1 MNNLLTGKNF
11 IIMGVANKRSIAWGI
26 AKALNGAG
34 ANLIFTYQ
42 GERLKKEVE
51 RLVPEL
57 NQENTLLVECD
68 VTSDESIEDAF
79 GTIAAQYPVVDGLA
93 HCIAFAKTEELT
105 GEYANTSRDG
115 FKLAH
120 DISAYSLVAVSKA
133 VKPLLKEGGS
143 ILTMTYLG
151 GERVVKNYN
160 IMGVAKAS
168 LDASV
173 KYLANDLGQY
183 NIRVNSISA
192 GPIRTLAAKGIAGFN
207 ENLKVIEEKAP
218 LRRTT
223 NPEEVGKAAIFLLSD
238 LASGVTG
245 ENLHVDSGYHI
256 IGY

>member
-1 MNNLLTGKNF
+1 MNNFLTGKNY

-26 AKALNGAG
+26 AKALRGAG

-68 VTSDESIEDAF
+68 VTSDESIENAF
-79 GTIAAQYPVVDGLA
+79 GTIAEQYPVVDGLA

-105 GEYANTSRDG
+105 GAYSDTSRDG
-115 FKLAH
+115 FKLAQ
-120 DISAYSLVAVSKA
+120 DISAFSLVAVSKA

-143 ILTMTYLG
+143 ILTLTYLG

-160 IMGVAKAS
+160 VMGVAKAS
-168 LDASV
+168 LEASV